1 MKTDKLRDGQRL
13 IATRYRVSE
22 ETRVDLWGWHETQRE
37 GGRQEGAGG
46 GGGGLIHDDNP
57 GNVFERACLTR
68 V

>member
-1 MKTDKLRDGQRL
+1 MGLARN
-13 IATRYRVSE
+13 AE
-22 ETRVDLWGWHETQRE
+22 RE